1 MNENQ
6 TGFLTRDELIEL
18 TGCST
23 KMGQRNV
30 LVRNGISHSVRKDGW
45 PAVTGYQVNHPSNHV
60 SVEGAGTQPDI
71 GALIGSDVYA

>member
-6 TGFLTRDELIEL
+6 TRFLTRDELVEL

-30 LVRNGISHSVRKDGW
+30 LVRNGISHTVRKDGW
-45 PAVTGYQVNHPSNHV
+45 PAVTWYQVNHPSNHV
-60 SVEGAGTQPDI
+60 SVEADTQPNF
-71 GALIGSDVYA
+71 GALVGSDAYA